1 MPVEKLYP
9 QLSEGEASVKYARRP
24 PRTLQ
29 DLLQSVGL
37 GLVTLWLVSVVT
49 FALTDLSGGDV
60 ARLDLGRFATQ
71 AQVDL
76 FRHQQ
81 GLDQPPLTRYWVWID
96 HTVRG
101 DWGISVATHART
113 SDLVLPRAA
122 RSMLLGLVSLLV
134 ALPLAFGVGLVAGQ
148 RPGGV
153 VDNFLSTGILFVL
166 GLPSFVVG
174 LVVIYIFAAWLRL
187 LPPDSTGLDIG
198 STSQQVEAFILP
210 VMTLSIIL
218 TPYIAR
224 MVRSN
229 VREVLATPYIQ
240 SALMRGVKGWR
251 LFANHVVPN
260 ALGPAINVV
269 ALSLAEVLTG
279 VVVVENVFGFPGLGQ
294 LTVAAIGTEDIAV
307 LQICVLLAAIG
318 FVTLNLVADAMVI
331 GLNPRLRRRQ
341 A

>member
-1 MPVEKLYP
+1 
-9 QLSEGEASVKYARRP
+9 
-24 PRTLQ
+24 
-29 DLLQSVGL
+29 
-37 GLVTLWLVSVVT
+37 
-49 FALTDLSGGDV
+49 
-60 ARLDLGRFATQ
+60 
-71 AQVDL
+71 
-76 FRHQQ
+76 
-81 GLDQPPLTRYWVWID
+81 
-96 HTVRG
+96 
-101 DWGISVATHART
+101 
-113 SDLVLPRAA
+113 
-122 RSMLLGLVSLLV
+122 MLLGLISLFV
-134 ALPLAFGVGLVAGQ
+134 AFSLAFAVGLVAVQ

-153 VDNFLSTGILFVL
+153 IDNFLSTGILFVL

-187 LPPDSTGLDIG
+187 LPPDSTALDIG
-198 STSQQVEAFILP
+198 SSEQQIEAFILP

-240 SALMRGVKGWR
+240 SALMRGVRGWR
-251 LFANHVVPN
+251 LFANHVIPN

-307 LQICVLLAAIG
+307 LQICVLLAAVG
-318 FVTLNLVADAMVI
+318 FVTINLLADALVV